1 MSLVEWRDEFRT
13 GIASVDHEHESL
25 IALLNELH
33 GRIQGGSDEEA
44 VADFLGEV
52 YARIA
57 AHFALE
63 ERIMRERGYDE
74 YQDHKAD
81 HEHLLDGIRD
91 IMEDHA
97 HGAYA
102 DFDAALSAHLQ
113 AWFTQHFKTRDARLH
128 RILG

>member
-13 GIASVDHEHESL
+13 GIAEVDHEHETL
-25 IALLNELH
+25 IALLNDLH
-33 GRIQGGSDEEA
+33 DRVQAGADPEA

-52 YARIA
+52 YAQIA

-63 ERIMRERGYDE
+63 EKIMRDRGYDE
-74 YQDHKAD
+74 FQDHKAD

-91 IMEDHA
+91 IMEDQA
-97 HGAYA
+97 RGAYT
-102 DFDAALSAHLQ
+102 DYSEALSTHLQ
-113 AWFTQHFKTRDARLH
+113 TWFTQHFKTRDARLH

>member
-13 GIASVDHEHESL
+13 GIASVDHEHEAL

-33 GRIQGGSDEEA
+33 GRIEGGADAEA

-52 YARIA
+52 YAQIA

-97 HGAYA
+97 RGAYA

-113 AWFTQHFKTRDARLH
+113 TWFTQHFKTRDARLH